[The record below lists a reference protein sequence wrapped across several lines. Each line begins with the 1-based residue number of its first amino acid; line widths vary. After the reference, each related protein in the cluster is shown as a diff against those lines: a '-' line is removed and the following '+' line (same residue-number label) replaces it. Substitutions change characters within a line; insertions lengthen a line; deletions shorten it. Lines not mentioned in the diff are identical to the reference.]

1 MKFIIKYQ
9 KVIKQI
15 NYIKIFIDKTLEES
29 LETIVVQLKGIKG
42 EILEIVMDYLN
53 HKVNYKFI
61 IYIFII

>member
-15 NYIKIFIDKTLEES
+15 NYIKFFIDKTLEES
-29 LETIVVQLKGIKG
+29 LETIVIQLKGIKG

-53 HKVNYKFI
+53 HKVNYIFI
-61 IYIFII
+61 IYIFIL

>member
-15 NYIKIFIDKTLEES
+15 NYIKFFIDKTLEES
-29 LETIVVQLKGIKG
+29 LETIVIQLKGIKG

-53 HKVNYKFI
+53 HKVNYIFI